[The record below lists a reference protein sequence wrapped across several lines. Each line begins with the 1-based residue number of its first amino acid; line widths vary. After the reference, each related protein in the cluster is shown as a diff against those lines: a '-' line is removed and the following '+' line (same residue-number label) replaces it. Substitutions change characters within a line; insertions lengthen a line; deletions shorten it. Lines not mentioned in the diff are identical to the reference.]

1 MTGPMPNRDIS
12 TAQLALG
19 FLCLGIAAWYAVSW
33 IDSNVTLAGLYAL
46 AGSM

>member
-1 MTGPMPNRDIS
+1 MPNLDIS
-12 TAQLALG
+12 AAQFVLTA
-19 FLCLGIAAWYAVSW
+19 LCIGIAAWYAVNW